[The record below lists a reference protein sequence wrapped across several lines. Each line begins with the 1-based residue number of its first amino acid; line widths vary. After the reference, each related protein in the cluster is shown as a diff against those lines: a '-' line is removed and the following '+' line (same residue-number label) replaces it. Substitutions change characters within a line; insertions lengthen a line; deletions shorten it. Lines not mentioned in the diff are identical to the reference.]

1 MIYGR
6 EPETMVRRSTSAFA
20 GTSALLDSGVRNQLR
35 LAWRLLRDER
45 VSALKFALPAL
56 IALYVLS
63 PIDSIPDIF
72 LGPGQIDDLGVIT
85 AGVLIL
91 ARLIPRLAPGHVVDE
106 HLRDMGMTCP
116 AAKPG
121 RDTHGVVE
129 ARFNV
134 RS

>member
-1 MIYGR
+1 MD
-6 EPETMVRRSTSAFA
+6 RRSTTAFA
-20 GTSALLDSGVRNQLR
+20 GASALLDSGVRNQLR

-56 IALYVLS
+56 IGHYVIS
-63 PIDSIPDIF
+63 PVDSIPDVF
-72 LGPGQIDDLGVIT
+72 LGLGQVDDLGVIT

-106 HLRDMGMTCP
+106 HLRDMGMGHP

-121 RDTHGVVE
+121 RATHDVVE
-129 ARFNV
+129 ARFKL
-134 RS
+134 RG

>member
-1 MIYGR
+1 MD
-6 EPETMVRRSTSAFA
+6 RRSTNAFA
-20 GTSALLDSGVRNQLR
+20 GASALLDRGVRDQLR

-56 IALYVLS
+56 IGLYVLS
-63 PIDSIPDIF
+63 PIDSIPDFF
-72 LGPGQIDDLGVIT
+72 LGLGQIDDLGVII

-106 HLRDMGMTCP
+106 HLRDMGKGYP
-116 AAKPG
+116 ATKPG
-121 RDTHGVVE
+121 RDTHDFVE

-134 RS
+134 RG

>member
-1 MIYGR
+1 MN
-6 EPETMVRRSTSAFA
+6 RRPTTAFA
-20 GTSALLDSGVRNQLR
+20 GASMLLDRGLRNQLR

-63 PIDSIPDIF
+63 PIDSIPDFF
-72 LGPGQIDDLGVIT
+72 LGLGQIDDLGVIT

-106 HLRDMGMTCP
+106 HLREMGMNYP
-116 AAKPG
+116 ATKP
-121 RDTHGVVE
+121 
-129 ARFNV
+129 
-134 RS
+134 